1 MTSTG
6 TYETR
11 VSDLV
16 PGEIVGPSGDA
27 WYAVIAAP
35 VHEPDDYISV
45 HILWPDGGSSNRQ
58 WVDPSHR
65 LPVCG
70 FVPGSPADPNGTSD
84 PNWDVDL
91 GVVLDAMR
99 QV

>member
-16 PGEIVGPSGDA
+16 PGEIVGPSGGA
-27 WYAVIAAP
+27 WYVVLAAP
-35 VHEPDDYISV
+35 VHESDYITV
-45 HILWPDGGSSNRQ
+45 HLLWPDGGSSNRE

-70 FVPGSPADPNGTSD
+70 FVPGSPADPDGTSD
-84 PNWDVDL
+84 PTWDADWGAL
-91 GVVLDAMR
+91 LFAMG